1 MLNISRIKDN
11 QTMKLGQLIEYPK
24 RNIFLLKLWKK
35 WGRGTSS
42 SQFFVFLKSFILGK
56 RKWSEAWFHY
66 ISIAL
71 KLAYNRKNLF
81 KILHCW
87 SRDMLIFDILD
98 KGLGI
103 VSPAHIV
110 YDFSTKI
117 FLMLYS
123 INWPNF
129 IVWLPYFLRYWAIYV
144 LQLFVNQVVTS

>member
-1 MLNISRIKDN
+1 
-11 QTMKLGQLIEYPK
+11 MKLGQLIEYTK

-87 SRDMLIFDILD
+87 SRDMRIFDILG

-110 YDFSTKI
+110 YDFSKKI
-117 FLMLYS
+117 FLMLYF
-123 INWPNF
+123 INWPNV
-129 IVWLPYFLRYWAIYV
+129 IVCFPLLLEILGNILYCNCLLTRLWRHKF
-144 LQLFVNQVVTS
+144 QNTSSL